1 MSTLNLLC
9 SAAENFCVSTALGP
23 CADAFPCI
31 GGQDAADEAV
41 LKEILEER
49 RDTPERNEATC
60 DDLGDDE
67 KMAGNASD
75 AGGNNNEPRSSLG
88 VEPYNSILTEDTKQ
102 TKSEQQQQQQQQ
114 HRGLENLGNTCYI
127 NSSLQVLMSLESF
140 VDDVVSRTGNCGEI
154 TCGDA
159 DGDDLALGDT
169 LSANPLNGTPPRKT
183 ESGSKNLTLLS
194 EDVGSR
200 GVFAEGRVRLPSTF
214 PYSNSGEEE
223 KEKEYTSD
231 DQQLDSEGDGNS
243 DSPEKPLHVALGN
256 VFTNLRNARANNNA
270 ADTSVSSSPTLL
282 RRTDQQDPG
291 SAVNPSDFKQAID
304 CHAPQFVGF
313 EQQDSHEFLG
323 VLLDLLDEEVK
334 ARDRK
339 AKASLADDSKE
350 QDNTETAEAPRSSS
364 PTQQL
369 QQSPQKRK
377 RSPPV
382 SPSPSLVSEFDGSTD
397 GMPRTMSFADLTVKD
412 TSNLLDDGID
422 KNDASCGE
430 NENGGIDRDETETST
445 SEKPTS
451 PVEEHFV
458 TEVRTTLQCGSC
470 MFSRSKTEMYRC
482 LSLDINTSS
491 ESLPTNVEECLQ
503 HFFSSENRD
512 VKCEK
517 CFFDT
522 AIQTSEISKLPR
534 ALLLHFKRFIVDA
547 APDYSRVSY
556 RKNARQVEFFGE
568 IVTNADTDGSTSL
581 SEFLA
586 SDCVLPSRGEV
597 TETTD
602 GEASPVA
609 YKLRGIVNH
618 VGKGADKGHYTA
630 VTYTGAPK
638 SGDKTLVYTKFNDER
653 VIPISAK
660 DALGKEAQSTAYI
673 LLYALSE
680 ANNTK

>member
-9 SAAENFCVSTALGP
+9 SAAENFCAST
-23 CADAFPCI
+23 CI

-60 DDLGDDE
+60 DDLGNDE

-75 AGGNNNEPRSSLG
+75 AGGNNNEPESSLG

-102 TKSEQQQQQQQQ
+102 TKSEQQQQQQQQHRQSQ

-159 DGDDLALGDT
+159 DGDDGDGNLALGDNN
-169 LSANPLNGTPPRKT
+169 LSANPLNRTPPRKT

-194 EDVGSR
+194 EGVGSR
-200 GVFAEGRVRLPSTF
+200 GVFAEGRRRLPSTF
-214 PYSNSGEEE
+214 PCSDSGKDE
-223 KEKEYTSD
+223 KENEYTSD
-231 DQQLDSEGDGNS
+231 DQQLDSEGDVDSG
-243 DSPEKPLHVALGN
+243 SPEKPLHVALGN
-256 VFTNLRNARANNNA
+256 VFTNLRNASANNNA
-270 ADTSVSSSPTLL
+270 ADTSVSSTLL
-282 RRTDQQDPG
+282 RCTDQQDPA

-304 CHAPQFVGF
+304 SHAPQFVGF

-364 PTQQL
+364 PTQQP

-382 SPSPSLVSEFDGSTD
+382 SPSPSLVSEFDDSAD
-397 GMPRTMSFADLTVKD
+397 GMPRTMSFAELTVKD
-412 TSNLLDDGID
+412 ISNLLDDGMD

-430 NENGGIDRDETETST
+430 NENGGIDGDETETST
-445 SEKPTS
+445 CEQPTS

-517 CFFDT
+517 CFHDT
-522 AIQTSEISKLPR
+522 AIQTSKISKLPR
-534 ALLLHFKRFIVDA
+534 ALLLHFKRFIVDV

-556 RKNARQVEFFGE
+556 RKNARQVEFFDE

-597 TETTD
+597 TTD
-602 GEASPVA
+602 GEVSPVA

-630 VTYTGAPK
+630 VTFTGTPK
-638 SGDKTLVYTKFNDER
+638 SGDQTLVYTKFNDER

-680 ANNTK
+680 ANTK